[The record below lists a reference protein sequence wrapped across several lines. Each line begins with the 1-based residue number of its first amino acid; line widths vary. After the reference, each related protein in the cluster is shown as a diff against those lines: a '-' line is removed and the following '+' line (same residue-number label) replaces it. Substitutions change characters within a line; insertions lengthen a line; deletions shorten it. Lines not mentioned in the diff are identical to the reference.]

1 MHPLRK
7 DGEYVKDTQKLII
20 EASLEVFSEKGYTS
34 ATTLEIS
41 KKANISEMTLFRH
54 FQTKHNLFIIA
65 IKQAIGA
72 SIIENHN
79 VNLTLKSDEFIKQ
92 VLHEKLL
99 IISKQNKMIKMLI
112 RETLANNLSE
122 ELAFTK
128 HISKQVSK
136 DIVSYVQY
144 HKLDVDPVT
153 LAQLI
158 VGILLR
164 YAIMEEHMVYH
175 LLKDEQQSKYL
186 EKIIKTLD
194 I

>member
-1 MHPLRK
+1 
-7 DGEYVKDTQKLII
+7 VKDTQKLII

-41 KKANISEMTLFRH
+41 KKANVSEMTLFRH